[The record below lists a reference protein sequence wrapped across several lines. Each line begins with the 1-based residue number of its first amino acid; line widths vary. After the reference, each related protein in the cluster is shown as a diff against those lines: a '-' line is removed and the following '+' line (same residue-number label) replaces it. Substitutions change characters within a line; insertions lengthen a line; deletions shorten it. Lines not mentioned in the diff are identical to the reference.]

1 LPLSGDCPGTPARDT
16 LHAVNEKGVSMTWK
30 RVLWLVSALVGAI
43 AVTAGV
49 ASAGSAAKPV
59 KVKGT
64 QTVVNEQ
71 KGIWDM
77 HGSLVGRWT
86 ITALTPRYEGSSEF
100 AATGTERFDGC
111 HDTDA
116 SGTCDPG
123 EPSGTMRF
131 TFVYWASF
139 GPSGKLVKG
148 QCVHPVTGGTGDFA
162 KAKGLIVMHD
172 RPTANGVRTTYT
184 GTLEYGTAKP
194 APVAP
199 TRSLAGTKV
208 PRACGS

>member
-1 LPLSGDCPGTPARDT
+1 
-16 LHAVNEKGVSMTWK
+16 VNEKGVPMRS
-30 RVLWLVSALVGAI
+30 RRSLYIVCALVGAI
-43 AVTAGV
+43 AATAGV

-64 QTVVNEQ
+64 QTVVNEK
-71 KGIWDM
+71 KGIYDM

-86 ITALTPRYEGSSEF
+86 ITVFTPRYEGSSEF

-116 SGTCDPG
+116 SGICDPG

-139 GPSGKLVKG
+139 GPNGKLVKG

-162 KAKGLIVMHD
+162 KAKGLVVMHD
-172 RPTANGVRTTYT
+172 RPTATGVRTTYA
-184 GTLEYGTAKP
+184 GTLEYGTAKSSL
-194 APVAP
+194 VAP
-199 TRSLAGTKV
+199 ARSLAGAGA
-208 PRACGS
+208 PRSCGA

>member
-1 LPLSGDCPGTPARDT
+1 MKS
-16 LHAVNEKGVSMTWK
+16 K
-30 RVLWLVSALVGAI
+30 RLRYLVCALVGAA

-59 KVKGT
+59 KVTGT
-64 QTVVNEQ
+64 QTVVNEK
-71 KGIWDM
+71 KGIYDM

-116 SGTCDPG
+116 SGTCDAS

-131 TFVYWASF
+131 TFMYWASF
-139 GPSGKLVKG
+139 DPNGKLVKG
-148 QCVHPVTGGTGDFA
+148 QCVHPVAGGTGAFA

-172 RPTANGVRTTYT
+172 RPTATGVRTTYA
-184 GTLEYGTAKP
+184 GTLEYGTVKSAFALRSGASP
-194 APVAP
+194 ARVCPDPAAP
-199 TRSLAGTKV
+199 NLALRASPGTI
-208 PRACGS
+208 